1 MMYGTGR
8 TASLMA
14 RKAQIDIE
22 LQQEMISRTPDQLRL
37 STLKRRKLMVKEELD
52 RLGMSY

>member
-1 MMYGTGR
+1 MIYGSGR

-14 RKAQIDIE
+14 RKAQIDVE
-22 LQQEMISRTPDQLRL
+22 LQSEMMTRSPDQLRL

-52 RLGMSY
+52 RLGVLY